1 MTSCVTGALD
11 EELANTHPFMSE
23 EDMLKCIVNEKND
36 TDEITTDEYVDLTP
50 DDPNGFELLVSIQA
64 ILN

>member
-11 EELANTHPFMSE
+11 EELANNHPFMSE

-36 TDEITTDEYVDLTP
+36 TDEYDDLTP
-50 DDPNGFELLVSIQA
+50 DDPNGFELLVSIEA

>member
-11 EELANTHPFMSE
+11 EELANNHPFMSE

-36 TDEITTDEYVDLTP
+36 TDEITTDEYDDLTP
-50 DDPNGFELLVSIQA
+50 DDPNGFELLVSIEA